1 MRKFWIIVLLI
12 LDSRVFLLIAD
23 LIQQLTKERDNF
35 ETEKSEN
42 RETIKMLEARLKQM
56 TTVTK
61 EKYVNNQIAFIC

>member
-1 MRKFWIIVLLI
+1 M
-12 LDSRVFLLIAD
+12 FLLIAD

-35 ETEKSEN
+35 ETEKFEN

>member
-12 LDSRVFLLIAD
+12 LDSRVLLLIAD